1 MARRMSAAVMLRR
14 RLPVKQGPLDV
25 HAEFAHLLESLGSD
39 KVLPLTIGFV
49 FLDPLQLLCRFDK
62 YASDGKRIDWPQTVV
77 VFALGFYLAPLV
89 VDGKIL
95 LSSLL
100 AFVQVSV
107 KDLPALVQQQAIA
120 SGRKGY
126 PATLLQKSN
135 SHRKF
140 PLYPPRAWPGG
151 GFFQPT
157 VYPGKRLAA
166 ARA

>member
-1 MARRMSAAVMLRR
+1 MGRRMSAAVMLRR

-25 HAEFAHLLESLGSD
+25 HAEFAHLLESLRSD

-62 YASDGKRIDWPQTVV
+62 NAPDGKRIDWPQTFV
-77 VFALGFYLAPLV
+77 VFALGFHLSPLV

-100 AFVQVSV
+100 ALVQDSV
-107 KDLPALVQQQAIA
+107 KDLPALVLQQAIA

-126 PATLLQKSN
+126 PTTMLQKSN
-135 SHRKF
+135 SRCKI
-140 PLYPPRAWPGG
+140 PLYPARARSGG
-151 GFFQPT
+151 RLLQPT
-157 VYPGKRLAA
+157 C
-166 ARA
+166 